1 MAHPS
6 LCRLM
11 GKLTLLPL
19 LLICLAHS
27 GCRKKP
33 GTSNAPVIPAS
44 EVAASVGVKPSDL
57 PSQKVLYDAI
67 AKYMSQNQGRAAKDL
82 DELVQKG
89 FLKPLPPL
97 PAGKRYELDQ
107 RSTVLSIVDK

>member
-1 MAHPS
+1 MANYLRSAGKLILLAFLGSS
-6 LCRLM
+6 LC
-11 GKLTLLPL
+11 
-19 LLICLAHS
+19 IS
-27 GCRKKP
+27 GCRKKR
-33 GTSNAPVIPAS
+33 GESNAPVIPAS
-44 EVAASVGVKPSDL
+44 EIAASVGVKPSDL

-67 AKYMSQNQGRAAKDL
+67 SKYMSQNKGRAAKDV